1 MSSITRQVVAD
12 RRKELG
18 DKVALL
24 TSQLTVVQAEVVSRQ
39 TELNQAKADLAS
51 LDAWLAA
58 NP

>member
-24 TSQLTVVQAEVVSRQ
+24 TSQLLVVQAEVVSRQ

-51 LDAWLAA
+51 LDAWLTA

>member
-51 LDAWLAA
+51 LDAWLTA